1 MNHTETM
8 EKLEKIF
15 HEYKDDLKSG
25 DLKPETTFEELD
37 FDSLDIVDLMM
48 ACEDE
53 FGVQIP
59 EDAELK
65 TVQDLLTLIEKAEA

>member
-1 MNHTETM
+1 MANPETLK
-8 EKLEKIF
+8 KLEKIF
-15 HEYKDDLKSG
+15 TEYKDDLKPG
-25 DLKPETTFEELD
+25 TLTPETTFESLD
-37 FDSLDIVDLMM
+37 FDSLDIVDMMM

-65 TVQDLLTLIEKAEA
+65 TVQDLLDLIEKAEA

>member
-1 MNHTETM
+1 MNHTETL

-15 HEYKDDLKSG
+15 HDYKDDLKPG
-25 DLKPETTFEELD
+25 ELKPETTFEELD
-37 FDSLDIVDLMM
+37 FDSLDVVDLMM

-65 TVQDLLTLIEKAEA
+65 TVQDLLNLIEKTEA